1 LFQTVTIKTYVMKT
15 KQLMIS
21 ALALFLVIG
30 PGKPGIAQA
39 PEAPEAEEADRVYE
53 QEWREVQEDQKK
65 AQEMELKRRKEILV
79 EERQQWQDQQE
90 EMRELERQYAEE
102 ARVMAREAARVRP
115 HTRTVVID
123 GDEGDFV
130 FFTPGQSQTQLT
142 LRNTFRGGTDSST
155 GTFDVEEG
163 TRQFRCM
170 INGKV
175 RSGQISIKILYPGGK
190 TFKHLEITS
199 AAEISFNQ
207 SLMIKEDEQSKYIGA
222 WKYEVKADKAE
233 GTYVLQVSTQ

>member
-1 LFQTVTIKTYVMKT
+1 
-15 KQLMIS
+15 MIP

-39 PEAPEAEEADRVYE
+39 PEEMETEEIDRVHE
-53 QEWREVQEDQKK
+53 DEWLDVQEDQKK
-65 AQEMELKRRKEILV
+65 AQEMELERRKEMLV
-79 EERQQWQDQQE
+79 RERKQWQDQQE
-90 EMRELERQYAEE
+90 EMREMERQYAEE
-102 ARVMAREAARVRP
+102 ARVFAREAARARP
-115 HTRTVVID
+115 HTGTVFVEGD
-123 GDEGDFV
+123 GDYM

-163 TRQFRCM
+163 ARQFRCM

-207 SLMIKEDEQSKYIGA
+207 SVMIKEDQENKYIGA
-222 WKYEVKADKAE
+222 WEYEVKADKAE